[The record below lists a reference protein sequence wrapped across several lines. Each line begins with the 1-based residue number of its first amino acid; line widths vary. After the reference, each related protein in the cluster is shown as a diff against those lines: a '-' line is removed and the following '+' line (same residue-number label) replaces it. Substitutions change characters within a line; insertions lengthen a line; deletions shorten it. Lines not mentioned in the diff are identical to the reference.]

1 MRRAANQHDA
11 GAAFASMGD
20 QRPGHVAAAQ
30 LHHVT
35 TEAFSQLLGAL
46 QVQARLFIQS
56 AASIHMHQR
65 PRQVPPFG
73 HPAGVAHQPLG
84 IARAIHADQQAPA
97 HGRRLAALLAIA
109 MREVGIHS
117 CGGGLHRQFAQGG
130 EVGLAEEG
138 IDGGAGLL
146 RNVHLAFAQ
155 ALQQL
160 ARRQVDQEDFV
171 GILQHPV
178 RHRFAHLHAG
188 DVAHLVV
195 EAFQVLD
202 VDRGVDVDAGIQQF
216 LDVLPALGVA
226 AAGGVA
232 VGQLV
237 DQRQLRRIGE
247 QAVEVQ
253 LGELDAAVL
262 GAQRWLLRQSGE
274 QRLGLGAA
282 VGLDDPRAQLHTLT
296 QLAVRRLQHG
306 EGLAHARR
314 GAEEYLEATPA
325 HPWQVGKQGIGAPGI
340 AHDSLLGDRRQSSAG
355 LPAPGSA
362 PAR

>member
-1 MRRAANQHDA
+1 
-11 GAAFASMGD
+11 MGD
-20 QRPGHVAAAQ
+20 QRPGDVAAAQ
-30 LHHVT
+30 LDHVAAET
-35 TEAFSQLLGAL
+35 LGQLLGAL
-46 QVQARLFIQS
+46 QVHARLLVQP
-56 AASIHMHQR
+56 AAGIHVHQR
-65 PRQVPPFG
+65 PRQMAALG
-73 HPAGVAHQPLG
+73 DAAGVAHQPLG
-84 IARAIHADQQAPA
+84 IARAVHPDQQAPA
-97 HGRRLAALLAIA
+97 QRRRLAALLAVA
-109 MREVGIHS
+109 VRQVGVHPR
-117 CGGGLHRQFAQGG
+117 GGGLHRQLAQGG

-138 IDGGAGLL
+138 VDGGAGLF
-146 RNVHLAFAQ
+146 RHVDLALAQ

-171 GILQHPV
+171 GLLQHPV

-282 VGLDDPRAQLHTLT
+282 VGLDDPRALLHTLT